1 MSFQAPFG
9 APAGIGG
16 GMPQQSTT
24 PLPSQPTASTPE
36 RVTVGPVVLSYPK
49 LVTPDRQG
57 DDGDEEAKYSAELY
71 IYHSNPELQKIMT
84 QLQGAVSYVVQ
95 AKWPQG
101 APRFPNLPIRELSEK
116 DPSKYTGP
124 PGFFIRANSTQR
136 PWLGVGRERRPP
148 VDDDEIYAGC
158 LVYVGLTANAYQFKD
173 KKNGNEL
180 RGVKW
185 YLNSV
190 LKVGDGPRLAGRVDG
205 AKDFEGVMDNIQ
217 FQFQQP
223 DPVQQAGMTQYAPPQ
238 QMMPPGY
245 PPQGFAPPAAMTG
258 YPPQQM
264 MPPQGYPPQQMVPPG
279 YPPQQMMP
287 PQGYP
292 PQGAQ
297 PGWGPQ

>member
-1 MSFQAPFG
+1 
-9 APAGIGG
+9 
-16 GMPQQSTT
+16 
-24 PLPSQPTASTPE
+24 
-36 RVTVGPVVLSYPK
+36 
-49 LVTPDRQG
+49 
-57 DDGDEEAKYSAELY
+57 
-71 IYHSNPELQKIMT
+71 MT
-84 QLQGAVSYVVQ
+84 QLQGAVNYVVQ

-158 LVYVGLTANAYQFKD
+158 LVYVGLTANAYSFKD
-173 KKNGNEL
+173 KKSGNEL

-205 AKDFEGVMDNIQ
+205 AKDFEGVMDSIQ

-223 DPVQQAGMTQYAPPQ
+223 DFAQQSGMTQYAAPPQQVSYPPQ
-238 QMMPPGY
+238 QMV
-245 PPQGFAPPAAMTG
+245 PQGFAPPAAPT
-258 YPPQQM
+258 
-264 MPPQGYPPQQMVPPG
+264 G

>member
-24 PLPSQPTASTPE
+24 PLPQQPTATMQE
-36 RVTVGPVVLSYPK
+36 RVVVGPVVLSYPK

-57 DDGDEEAKYSAELY
+57 DDEDGEAKYSAELY
-71 IYHSNPELQKIMT
+71 IYQDNPQLQKIMT
-84 QLQGAVSYVVQ
+84 QLHDAVNYVVR
-95 AKWPQG
+95 AKWPNG
-101 APRFPNLPIRELSEK
+101 APRFPNLPIRGLQEK
-116 DPSKYTGP
+116 DPAKYTGP
-124 PGFFIRANSTQR
+124 PGFFLRANSTQR
-136 PWLGVGRERRPP
+136 PWLGVGADRRPP

-205 AKDFEGVMDNIQ
+205 AKDFEGVINDIQ

-223 DPVQQAGMTQYAPPQ
+223 DFTQQSGMTQYAPPQ
-238 QMMPPGY
+238 QMAGY
-245 PPQGFAPPAAMTG
+245 PPQMMLPPGQAPQQMG

-264 MPPQGYPPQQMVPPG
+264 MPPQGYPPQQMG